1 MQRLSIDEIIRQ
13 AMEEGKFDDLPGKG
27 KPLNLNQSPH
37 EDPDWR
43 VAHHMLR
50 SAGFSLPW
58 IERLKEIQIE
68 IDQAR
73 QVLQQAWSWQRQQS
87 QEQLGET
94 PQVDW
99 GAAKAGFKE
108 KVKGI
113 NLQIRNY
120 NLEVPYTR
128 FQILLLDADQ
138 EVERITKT

>member
-27 KPLNLNQSPH
+27 KPLNLDQDPH

-43 VAHHMLR
+43 VAHHMLK

-58 IERLKEIQIE
+58 IERLKEIQVE

-73 QVLQQAWSWQRQQS
+73 QVLEQAWYWQQQQS
-87 QEQLGET
+87 QGLPGEAL
-94 PQVDW
+94 QVDW
-99 GAAKAGFKE
+99 GAAKAVFE
-108 KVKGI
+108 SKVKGI

-138 EVERITKT
+138 ELERITKT